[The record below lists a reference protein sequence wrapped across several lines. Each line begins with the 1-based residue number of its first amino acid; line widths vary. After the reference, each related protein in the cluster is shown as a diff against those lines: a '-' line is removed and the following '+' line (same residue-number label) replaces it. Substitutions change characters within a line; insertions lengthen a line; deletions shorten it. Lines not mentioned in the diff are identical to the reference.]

1 MFTLPDLPYG
11 YDALEPAMSSDT
23 LHFHHDKHHKKY
35 VDTVNQ
41 LVEKSGKHPAS
52 LEEVIEA
59 AVKDG
64 DKKLFNNAAQAWNHA
79 FFWNCMT
86 PKASKPQGDLLAAI
100 ERDFGGLDK
109 LRDKFVADGE
119 AQFGSGW
126 AWLIEQDGKLSVVT
140 THDAHAPMATPGVK
154 PLLVC
159 DVWEH
164 AYYLDHQNN
173 RKAFLEAFF
182 DRLANWSFAEQQ
194 LAAKQAWAYPVPVR
208 ETA

>member
-52 LEEVIEA
+52 LEAVIEA

>member
-1 MFTLPDLPYG
+1 MFTLPDLPYD
-11 YDALEPAMSSDT
+11 YSALEPAMSADT

-35 VDTVNQ
+35 VDTTNQ
-41 LVEKSGKHPAS
+41 LLEKSGKRPS
-52 LEEVIEA
+52 TLEEVIEA
-59 AVKDG
+59 AAKDG

-126 AWLIEQDGKLSVVT
+126 AWLVEQDAKLSVVT
-140 THDAHAPMATPGVK
+140 THDAHSPMATPGVK

-182 DRLANWSFAEQQ
+182 DRLANWSFAADQ
-194 LAAKQAWAYPVPVR
+194 LAAKQAWTYPVPVP